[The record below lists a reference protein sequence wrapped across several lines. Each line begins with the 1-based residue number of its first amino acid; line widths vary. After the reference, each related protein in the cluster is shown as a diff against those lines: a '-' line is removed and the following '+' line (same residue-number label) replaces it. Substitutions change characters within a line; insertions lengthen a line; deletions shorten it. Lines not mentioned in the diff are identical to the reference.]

1 MRRGGRVANRNHQP
15 RLATTPAPVGGAC
28 QPLSDRDRD
37 ALIDHAFTILEQ
49 VGMAGAPSRYAA
61 RLKDLGAIERDDGR
75 LLLPRLMVEAALERA
90 PSRVSLPGFC
100 EDRGITI
107 GREGVHIGTGG
118 AAVLTLEG
126 ATGAYR
132 DSTLADLWTMMRVL
146 DECPNIHYGLRPLV
160 ARDVV
165 GELALDVNTAFANT
179 AASSKPTGISFTS
192 AASVGP
198 VVDLL
203 DVALGGEGRFA
214 RQPFS
219 MAVVVHV
226 VPPLRFSPEGCE
238 IMASAIERG
247 MIVQTCSAGQ
257 AGATSPPSLAGS
269 LAQGVAEVLAG
280 VVLADSIKPGH
291 PCIHAFMPFISD
303 LRSGAMTGGSGEAA
317 VASAAAAQLMATLEI
332 PHAVSAGITESKTA
346 DSQAGYE
353 KGYTVA
359 LAAHA
364 GADMVQLSVGMLGSI
379 MVASPEILVIDND
392 MCGAIL
398 RSVRGVEVEPDY
410 LDIDIINEAVTGEGH
425 YLGHTQT
432 LELMRSEYVYPQLG
446 DRASVDDWVAKGAPS
461 LWSRARDRVDEIAA
475 AGRPGHLSVEAESA
489 IRSRFPIL
497 LPEIR

>member
-1 MRRGGRVANRNHQP
+1 MRRGSRVRESNARQRP
-15 RLATTPAPVGGAC
+15 TTTPAPVGGAY
-28 QPLSDRDRD
+28 QPLTGPDRD
-37 ALIDHAFTILEQ
+37 AIIDHAFTILEQ
-49 VGMAGAPSRYAA
+49 VGIADAPSRFTK
-61 RLKDLGAIERDDGR
+61 RLLDLGGTTRDDGR
-75 LLLPRLMVEAALERA
+75 LLLPRPMVEAALNRA
-90 PSRVSLPGFC
+90 PSVVSLPGFC

-107 GREGVHIGTGG
+107 GRTGVHIGTGG
-118 AAVLTLEG
+118 AAVQTLDAADG
-126 ATGAYR
+126 SYR
-132 DSTLADLWTMMRVL
+132 DTTLSDLWTMMRVL
-146 DECPNIHYGLRPLV
+146 DECPNIHYGLRPV
-160 ARDVV
+160 IARDMIDDF
-165 GELALDVNTAFANT
+165 ALDVNTAFAST
-179 AASSKPTGISFTS
+179 AATSKPTGISFTS
-192 AASVGP
+192 SASVSP
-198 VVDLL
+198 VVDLF
-203 DVALGGEGRFA
+203 DTALGGGGRFA

-226 VPPLRFSPEGCE
+226 VPPLRFAPEGCE
-238 IMASAIERG
+238 IMASAIARG

-257 AGATSPPSLAGS
+257 AGATSPASLAGC

-317 VASAAAAQLMATLEI
+317 VTSAAAAQLMRELEL
-332 PHAVSAGITESKTA
+332 PHAVSAGITDSKTL

-379 MVASPEILVIDND
+379 MVASPESL
-392 MCGAIL
+392 AIL

-410 LDIDIINEAVTGEGH
+410 LDIGIINEAVTGEGH

-432 LELMRSEYVYPQLG
+432 LELMRSEYVYPRLG
-446 DRASVDDWVAKGAPS
+446 DRESVDDWVAKGSPS
-461 LWSRARDRVDEIAA
+461 LWSRAQERVNEIVA
-475 AGRPGHLSVEAESA
+475 AGRPSHLGVEAESA
-489 IRSRFPIL
+489 IRSQFPIL